1 MKKEKIKK
9 HDDRILKMINKI
21 ESAQNI
27 RLIIDDKE
35 IYHDFDQ
42 GDAKALARKAVEICE
57 SYLITEKSET

>member
-9 HDDRILKMINKI
+9 HNDRILKMINKI

-35 IYHDFDQ
+35 ILHDFDQ
-42 GDAKALARKAVEICE
+42 GDAKELSKKAIEICE
-57 SYLITEKSET
+57 SYLINEKTDN